1 MDYANSEQG
10 ISLQCVLLS
19 LTHLTLSVD
28 IWRKCLMCQECF
40 LRGCLEGPS
49 LIYFSVRA
57 FMLAIGYVP
66 LFGESR
72 PALFNCP
79 RFTDATASM
88 FVVAGPSVNVVW
100 ERRSPQR

>member
-1 MDYANSEQG
+1 
-10 ISLQCVLLS
+10 
-19 LTHLTLSVD
+19 
-28 IWRKCLMCQECF
+28 MCQECF

-57 FMLAIGYVP
+57 FMLVIGYVP

-79 RFTDATASM
+79 RALY
-88 FVVAGPSVNVVW
+88 G
-100 ERRSPQR
+100 RRRVYVRCRRPQCQRSLGTS